1 MGAGYPLLEPD
12 SCTIPLGSLSPWP
25 RSVFLEPWEA
35 IQLSGV
41 NTHTFQ
47 IFSLCSLPL
56 LFLPRGR
63 GDTHINSES
72 LLSCHLPLYQQSHH
86 RMIVLAL
93 DQILVRDC
101 LTWFSHSPDEGM
113 EV

>member
-1 MGAGYPLLEPD
+1 MGAGYALLEPD
-12 SCTIPLGSLSPWP
+12 SCTVPLGSLSPWP

-47 IFSLCSLPL
+47 IFSLCSLPR

-72 LLSCHLPLYQQSHH
+72 LLSCHLPLYQQESSQDDSLNLGSDFSE
-86 RMIVLAL
+86 RLS
-93 DQILVRDC
+93 DLV
-101 LTWFSHSPDEGM
+101 FSFSR
-113 EV
+113 

>member
-72 LLSCHLPLYQQSHH
+72 LLSCHLPLYQQESSQDDSVSLGSDFSE
-86 RMIVLAL
+86 RLS
-93 DQILVRDC
+93 DLV
-101 LTWFSHSPDEGM
+101 FSFSR
-113 EV
+113 